1 MSEASDKAKE
11 IVCNHYSGCPFSA
24 LDGNAKT
31 LVDEIQKVIE
41 EAKAEEREACVR
53 CVDVC
58 SCEITLDEDG
68 LNHILWECIQRIR
81 ARGGKE

>member
-41 EAKAEEREACVR
+41 EAKAEEREACAMLCR
-53 CVDVC
+53 RFADRQ
-58 SCEITLDEDG
+58 SS
-68 LNHILWECIQRIR
+68 WEGYELEQEIR
-81 ARGGKE
+81 ARGGKG